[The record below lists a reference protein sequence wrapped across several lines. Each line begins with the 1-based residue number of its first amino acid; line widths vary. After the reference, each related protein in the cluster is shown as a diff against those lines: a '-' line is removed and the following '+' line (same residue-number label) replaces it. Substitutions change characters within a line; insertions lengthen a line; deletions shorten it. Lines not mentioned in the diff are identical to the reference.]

1 MAIVDPAADAFA
13 ASDRAEC
20 GGRRRSAASARRGC
34 RSRRWS
40 LVLLLFFGLP
50 MLVVLAVSFFDF
62 SRTEIIP
69 AFIFDNYIDLFRS
82 EVTLRLYASSLKF
95 ALIVWAVTLVLG
107 FNIAYFL
114 VFHVRGLLFQ
124 IGLFLLCTV
133 PFLTSNIIRMIS
145 WIPFLGRNGIFN
157 QALQGAGVTSQ
168 PLEFLLFSDFAVIV
182 AYVHLFTL
190 FMVVPIF
197 NSMARIDKSLLEAAR
212 DAGAGRFRVVAEV
225 VCPLSR
231 TGIALGSIFVVTL
244 VMGDFFVVRTMSGG
258 QSASVVSALQN
269 EVAALQY
276 PPAAASAVIMVI
288 IVTLMV
294 AAILRVVDVRKELGG
309 VGGMHGDDTRPWT
322 FYAFAAFFT
331 LFVLFLYGPMFVIY
345 ILSFQG
351 PNGGMTFPLNGV
363 SLHWFNALISQTRVG
378 DIAGSFVRSIGL
390 AAIVAVVTVVLSVLA
405 GLAFRV
411 ASAARPSPSISPS
424 RA

>member
-1 MAIVDPAADAFA
+1 MASIDQVADGFA
-13 ASDRAEC
+13 AVRAKPVAEDNS
-20 GGRRRSAASARRGC
+20 GERASWLQVAPLV
-34 RSRRWS
+34 

-69 AFIFDNYIDLFRS
+69 AFIFENYIDLFRS

-114 VFHVRGLLFQ
+114 VFHVRSLLFQ

-157 QALQGAGVTSQ
+157 QALQAAGITSE

-197 NSMARIDKSLLEAAR
+197 NSMARVDKSLLEAAR
-212 DAGAGRFRVVAEV
+212 DAGAGPFRVVAEV
-225 VCPLSR
+225 VWPLSR

-244 VMGDFFVVRTMSGG
+244 VMGDSFVVRTMSGG

-294 AAILRVVDVRKELGG
+294 AGILRVVDVRRE
-309 VGGMHGDDTRPWT
+309 
-322 FYAFAAFFT
+322 
-331 LFVLFLYGPMFVIY
+331 
-345 ILSFQG
+345 
-351 PNGGMTFPLNGV
+351 
-363 SLHWFNALISQTRVG
+363 
-378 DIAGSFVRSIGL
+378 
-390 AAIVAVVTVVLSVLA
+390 LA
-405 GLAFRV
+405 G
-411 ASAARPSPSISPS
+411 
-424 RA
+424 